1 MFFLGLFSLQWLLLA
16 SIKGPTWD
24 AAFYYVLAR
33 SPIFDGDLKL
43 QNDLL
48 LSYNTA
54 SPDFVAKNYHESLT
68 GTGRVA
74 SPYAIGTPI
83 LWLPIMALLR
93 LFTLFPSNAVA
104 TGFEWPFVASI
115 ASFSA
120 ICGMLAFWLSYKM
133 ARSEVGQT
141 PAMIAT
147 MTLMFATPLL
157 YYQFREPMYSHT
169 SSALIATLCIYYWN
183 RTRHVIGSRTQ
194 ALSLGALIGF
204 AGLTRWQNL
213 MYLVLPLASTSIV
226 YLSLPR
232 EKKREHW
239 WRALQYVTLVITA
252 SLAIFS
258 VQMAIW
264 QLFYGRWATVP
275 QGGAY
280 VDWRA
285 PFFIPVLFS
294 TFRGLLP
301 WMPVVFLSVI
311 GVAASLGKGKAQL
324 ALPLLLLL
332 LLETYVNSSTR
343 DWFGG
348 GGFGPRRYTSE
359 LVIWILGYAY
369 LVRQLPRYIR
379 AFLFS
384 TLGFLLALHQWLLL
398 RYGLTERIG
407 GKVLSMYPTYTWTD
421 VGLREFA
428 LALTN
433 HLPDLIERPLDFL
446 VFSGS
451 PLFALIT
458 RHVLPAQHIFPFLT
472 MGILVGGGLSVARRA
487 TQHRLRNSATTG
499 RNLLLTAITG
509 VTLIAVMLWILY
521 LA

>member
-1 MFFLGLFSLQWLLLA
+1 LVFLGLFSLQWLLLA

-24 AAFYYVLAR
+24 AAFYYVFAR

-54 SPDFVAKNYHESLT
+54 SPDFVAKNYHETLT

-83 LWLPIMALLR
+83 LWLPIMAFLR
-93 LFTLFPSNAVA
+93 LFTFFPAHVAA

-120 ICGMLAFWLSYKM
+120 ICGMFAFWISYKM

-141 PAMIAT
+141 PALIAT

-194 ALSLGALIGF
+194 ALGLGALIGF
-204 AGLTRWQNL
+204 VGLTRWQNL
-213 MYLVLPLASTSIV
+213 MYLVLPLASTSIM
-226 YLSLPR
+226 YFSLPR
-232 EKKREHW
+232 ETKREHW
-239 WRALQYVTLVITA
+239 WRALQYVTLVIIA

-275 QGGAY
+275 QGGSY

-301 WMPVVFLSVI
+301 WMPVFFFSFI
-311 GVAASLGKGKAQL
+311 GVVASLSKRKIQL
-324 ALPLLLLL
+324 AIPLLLLL

-348 GGFGPRRYTSE
+348 
-359 LVIWILGYAY
+359 
-369 LVRQLPRYIR
+369 
-379 AFLFS
+379 
-384 TLGFLLALHQWLLL
+384 
-398 RYGLTERIG
+398 
-407 GKVLSMYPTYTWTD
+407 
-421 VGLREFA
+421 VGLGQ
-428 LALTN
+428 
-433 HLPDLIERPLDFL
+433 D
-446 VFSGS
+446 
-451 PLFALIT
+451 
-458 RHVLPAQHIFPFLT
+458 
-472 MGILVGGGLSVARRA
+472 A
-487 TQHRLRNSATTG
+487 TQVNWLF
-499 RNLLLTAITG
+499 
-509 VTLIAVMLWILY
+509 WF
-521 LA
+521 